1 MGNTSI
7 NKKPGDSTY
16 SSVLRGDYLFR
27 GKSKGCLKETIQPLR
42 QTPQL
47 GAVLVVGI
55 TGCGVIVSDAHLER
69 IPPSSPRPL
78 SPFLNTYMCVFAFAR
93 LHLLLRAES
102 LDVSGQFVRESDEQ
116 RAGDGLSVIW
126 PAEL

>member
-1 MGNTSI
+1 M
-7 NKKPGDSTY
+7 Y

-47 GAVLVVGI
+47 GAVLAVGI

-69 IPPSSPRPL
+69 SPSSSPRPR
-78 SPFLNTYMCVFAFAR
+78 SPFLNARMCVFAFAR
-93 LHLLLRAES
+93 PHLLLPAES
-102 LDVSGQFVRESDEQ
+102 LDVSGQFICESDEQ

>member
-16 SSVLRGDYLFR
+16 SSV
-27 GKSKGCLKETIQPLR
+27 R
-42 QTPQL
+42 QTPQS

-69 IPPSSPRPL
+69 IPPPPLGPL
-78 SPFLNTYMCVFAFAR
+78 SPFLYTHTCVFALAR
-93 LHLLLRAES
+93 PHLLLRAES
-102 LDVSGQFVRESDEQ
+102 LDVSGQFICESDEQ